1 MHSLP
6 GFIIFFH
13 EVSFFLPT
21 NIGISSEPPHF
32 ACLFSFIAYYPH
44 PKSCIYKL
52 NSRNGKIQQLET

>member
-32 ACLFSFIAYYPH
+32 ACLFSFIAKSLNIEIVFVSLH
-44 PKSCIYKL
+44 PL
-52 NSRNGKIQQLET
+52 TTP